1 MVNFTVDQIRGI
13 MDKKANIRNMSVIA
27 HVDHGKSTLTDSLVC
42 KAGIIASARAGETR
56 FTDTR
61 KDEQERC
68 ITIKSTAI
76 SLFYELSENDLA
88 FIKHS
93 KDGSGFLINLI
104 DSPGHVDFS
113 SEVTA
118 ALRVTDGALV
128 VVDCVS
134 GVCVQTETVLRQAI
148 AERIRPVLMMNKMDR
163 ALLELQLEPEG
174 LYQTFQRIVENV
186 NVIISTYGEG
196 ECGPMGN
203 IMIDPILG
211 TVGFGSGL
219 HGWAF
224 TLKQF
229 AEMYVAKFAKAE
241 GKQSPAERAKKVEDM
256 MKKLWGDRYFDPANG
271 KFSKTATN
279 DKGKKLPRTFCQ
291 LILDPIFKVFDA
303 IMNFK
308 KEETAK
314 LIEKLEIKLD
324 SEDKDKEGK
333 QLLKAVMRRWLPAGD
348 ALLQMITIH
357 LPSPVTAQK
366 YRCELLYEGPPDD
379 EAAMGI
385 KSCDP
390 KAPLMMY
397 ISKMVPTTDKGRFYA
412 FGRVF
417 SGCVSTGL
425 KVRIMGP
432 NFSPGKKEDLYL
444 KPIQRTIL
452 MMGRYVEPIEDVPC
466 GNIVGLVGVDQFL
479 VKTGTITT
487 FEHAHNMRV
496 MKFSVSPV
504 VRVAVEAKNP
514 ADLPKLV
521 EGLKRLAKSDPMV
534 QKSDPVVSYRETVS
548 EESNQLCLSKSP
560 NKHNRL
566 YMKCR
571 PFPDGLAED
580 IDKGDVSSRQE
591 LKTRARYLAEK
602 YEWDVTEAR
611 KIWCFGPDG
620 TGPNILT
627 DVTKG
632 VQYLNE
638 IKDSVVAGF
647 QWATKEGVLC
657 EENLRGVRFDVHD
670 VTLHADAI
678 HRGGGQIIPTA
689 RRVLY
694 ACALTAQP
702 RLMEPIY
709 LVEIQCPE
717 QVVGGIYGVLNR
729 KRGHVFEE
737 SQVAG
742 TPMFIVKAYLP
753 VNESFGFTADLRS
766 NTGGQAFP
774 QCVFDHWQILPG
786 DPFDNTTR
794 PFQVVAETRKRKG
807 LKEGISALDNFLDK
821 LVTNGGKTTLT
832 KRLLASLPNCCV
844 VHQDDFF
851 KLPEHIEVGEDG
863 FKQWD
868 VITSIDMEAMVNTV
882 TAWIENPAKFARSH
896 GVTVCRLNEEHG
908 ENDIQILILEGF
920 LLYNH
925 KPLADMCAQRF
936 YLTIP
941 YEECKHR
948 RSGRDYPIPDP
959 PGLFDGH
966 VWPMYLKHRCE
977 MEESGVSVVSIDG
990 LLSKDDIFNQV
1001 YTNIWNKIL
1010 NFS

>member
-1 MVNFTVDQIRGI
+1 MSNVNFTVDQIRAI
-13 MDKKANIRNMSVIA
+13 MDKKSNIRNMSVIA
-27 HVDHGKSTLTDSLVC
+27 HVDHGKSTLTDSLVS
-42 KAGIIASARAGETR
+42 KAGIIAGSRAGETR

-61 KDEQERC
+61 KDE
-68 ITIKSTAI
+68 AI
-76 SLFYELSENDLA
+76 SMYYELGENDMA
-88 FIKHS
+88 FIKQS
-93 KDGSGFLINLI
+93 KDGLGFLINLI

-148 AERIRPVLMMNKMDR
+148 AERIKPVLMMNKMDR
-163 ALLELQLEPEG
+163 ALLELQLEPED
-174 LYQTFQRIVENV
+174 LFQTFQRIVENV
-186 NVIISTYGEG
+186 NVII
-196 ECGPMGN
+196 
-203 IMIDPILG
+203 IDPVIG

-229 AEMYVAKFAKAE
+229 AEMYVTKFSA
-241 GKQSPAERAKKVEDM
+241 GKDTQLGSAERCKKVEDM
-256 MKKLWGDRYFDPANG
+256 MKKLWGERFFDPATG
-271 KFSKTATN
+271 KFSKSN
-279 DKGKKLPRTFCQ
+279 LGPDGKKLPRTFSQ
-291 LILDPIFKVFDA
+291 LVLDPIFKVFDA

-308 KEETAK
+308 KDETAK
-314 LIEKLEIKLD
+314 LIEKLDIKLD
-324 SEDKDKEGK
+324 SEDKEKEGK
-333 QLLKAVMRRWLPAGD
+333 PLLKAVMRRWLPAGE

-366 YRCELLYEGPPDD
+366 YRCELLYEGPGDD

-385 KSCDP
+385 KNCDP

-432 NFSPGKKEDLYL
+432 NFTPGKKEDLYI

-466 GNIVGLVGVDQFL
+466 GNIVGLVGVDQYL
-479 VKTGTITT
+479 IKTGTITT
-487 FEHAHNMRV
+487 FEQAHNMRV

-534 QKSDPVVSYRETVS
+534 QCIIEESGEHIIAGAGELHLEICLKDLEEDHAGIPLKKSDPVVSYRETVS
-548 EESNQLCLSKSP
+548 EESEVMCLSKSP

-566 YMKCR
+566 YMRAK

-580 IDKGDVSSRQE
+580 IEKGDVSPRQE
-591 LKTRARYLAEK
+591 LKIRARFLADK
-602 YEWDVTEAR
+602 YEWDVSEAR

-620 TGPNILT
+620 TGPNLLM

-647 QWATKEGVLC
+647 QWAVKEGVLC
-657 EENLRGVRFDVHD
+657 EENMRAVRFDIHD
-670 VTLHADAI
+670 VTLHTDAI

-694 ACALTAQP
+694 ACQLTAQP
-702 RLMEPIY
+702 RLMEPVY

-737 SQVAG
+737 SQVMG

-774 QCVFDHWQILPG
+774 QCVFDHWQILQG
-786 DPFDNTTR
+786 DPQDPTTKTAI
-794 PFQVVAETRKRKG
+794 VVAETRKRKG
-807 LKEGISALDNFLDK
+807 LKEGIPALDNYLDK
-821 LVTNGGKTTLT
+821 L
-832 KRLLASLPNCCV
+832 
-844 VHQDDFF
+844 
-851 KLPEHIEVGEDG
+851 
-863 FKQWD
+863 
-868 VITSIDMEAMVNTV
+868 
-882 TAWIENPAKFARSH
+882 
-896 GVTVCRLNEEHG
+896 
-908 ENDIQILILEGF
+908 
-920 LLYNH
+920 
-925 KPLADMCAQRF
+925 
-936 YLTIP
+936 
-941 YEECKHR
+941 
-948 RSGRDYPIPDP
+948 
-959 PGLFDGH
+959 
-966 VWPMYLKHRCE
+966 
-977 MEESGVSVVSIDG
+977 
-990 LLSKDDIFNQV
+990 
-1001 YTNIWNKIL
+1001 
-1010 NFS
+1010 